1 MNNLKKEGHTEAWV
15 SVSYSTQKTSF
26 YPVVLMSCKQ
36 KTNIKHDQEYDF
48 YEKVFLKTNPSLNE
62 LAESLFHKC

>member
-1 MNNLKKEGHTEAWV
+1 MNNLKKEGHAKARV

-36 KTNIKHDQEYDF
+36 KTNIKHDRECDS
-48 YEKVFLKTNPSLNE
+48 YEKFFFLKMNPSLNE
-62 LAESLFHKC
+62 FNIKVLI